1 MTQKTN
7 SFGELLSRCRRNS
20 TDPVRGGPLTQE
32 RLAELLENTTGIK
45 YSSVTISNWE
55 RDDSQ
60 IHKDDR
66 PLLVGLLKV
75 LHMCGGVKTRESA
88 DQLLRA
94 GNYRHLN
101 GQELTQIGM
110 PPSSEES
117 EKVYPDNTPPRTGG
131 ETHYDLRQGTFFQGD
146 TTAHGDFMLGGK
158 TYIYGDMKDST
169 LYAGEANLSQSTA
182 DSLSSYTQG
191 VERLLAQLDRGQ
203 PQYSEVLSYQRQ
215 LADNIQ
221 QARLYGD
228 PQSIRVARTEII
240 ANLNRLSLDTLN
252 MPFNK
257 LCAPG

>member
-88 DQLLRA
+88 RPTASGRKLSPPERSRT
-94 GNYRHLN
+94 NTNRH
-101 GQELTQIGM
+101 
-110 PPSSEES
+110 
-117 EKVYPDNTPPRTGG
+117 
-131 ETHYDLRQGTFFQGD
+131 
-146 TTAHGDFMLGGK
+146 
-158 TYIYGDMKDST
+158 
-169 LYAGEANLSQSTA
+169 
-182 DSLSSYTQG
+182 
-191 VERLLAQLDRGQ
+191 
-203 PQYSEVLSYQRQ
+203 
-215 LADNIQ
+215 
-221 QARLYGD
+221 
-228 PQSIRVARTEII
+228 
-240 ANLNRLSLDTLN
+240 
-252 MPFNK
+252 
-257 LCAPG
+257 APLF

>member
-1 MTQKTN
+1 
-7 SFGELLSRCRRNS
+7 
-20 TDPVRGGPLTQE
+20 
-32 RLAELLENTTGIK
+32 
-45 YSSVTISNWE
+45 
-55 RDDSQ
+55 
-60 IHKDDR
+60 
-66 PLLVGLLKV
+66 
-75 LHMCGGVKTRESA
+75 
-88 DQLLRA
+88 
-94 GNYRHLN
+94 
-101 GQELTQIGM
+101 
-110 PPSSEES
+110 
-117 EKVYPDNTPPRTGG
+117 
-131 ETHYDLRQGTFFQGD
+131 
-146 TTAHGDFMLGGK
+146 
-158 TYIYGDMKDST
+158 MKDST